1 LPSRT
6 PGRETQVV
14 IEDLTFARPDLPR
27 ELEIQVLAFMRIVW
41 GEDWSAED
49 RFRTRLWR
57 DDRAVHFVRADGN
70 LLVSHAQIVV
80 PDLERAGR
88 PLRIA
93 GVGGVMTYPQFRG
106 EGHGTA
112 VMRRATD
119 HIRTDPSF
127 DVGML
132 FCDPDVI
139 PFYERFGWMTL
150 PGGRVI
156 ELEPGGPED
165 VVMTVGDA
173 TVLPDV
179 LRLDGS
185 W

>member
-1 LPSRT
+1 MSP
-6 PGRETQVV
+6 RETQAV
-14 IEDLTFARPDLPR
+14 IEDLTFARADLPR

-41 GEDWSAED
+41 DDNGFEGDE

-57 DDRAVHFVRADGN
+57 DDRALHFVRTDGD
-70 LLVSHAQIVV
+70 LLVSHAQILV
-80 PDLERAGR
+80 PNLVHDGH

-119 HIRTDPSF
+119 HILADRSF
-127 DVGML
+127 DLGML
-132 FCDPDVI
+132 FCSTENVS
-139 PFYERFGWMTL
+139 FYERFGWSVVPDDRVVVGPPDEPEDDLVMTL
-150 PGGRVI
+150 G
-156 ELEPGGPED
+156 D
-165 VVMTVGDA
+165 MTGLPA
-173 TVLPDV
+173 T
-179 LRLDGS
+179 LRLDQS

>member
-1 LPSRT
+1 
-6 PGRETQVV
+6 V
-14 IEDLTFARPDLPR
+14 IEDLMFTRRDLPR

-41 GEDWSAED
+41 GEDWSVED
-49 RFRTRLWR
+49 RSRTRLWR
-57 DDRAVHFVRADGN
+57 DDHAVHFVRADDD

-80 PDLERAGR
+80 PDLERDGR
-88 PLRIA
+88 RLRIA

-112 VMRRATD
+112 VMRRTTD
-119 HIRTDPSF
+119 HIRIDASF

-132 FCDPDVI
+132 FCEPDVI
-139 PFYERFGWMTL
+139 PFYERFGWTTL
-150 PGGRVI
+150 PANRVI
-156 ELEPGGPED
+156 QLAPGGPED

-179 LRLDGS
+179 LRLDWS